1 MNKTVS
7 PFDELFEFNKIT
19 LALKK
24 VIERNSWDQEAI
36 MPTGAIEDRAEEQ
49 ASLMIIAHKRQTSG
63 EFSDLVD
70 SIEPEKLSKIELRQ
84 FKLMK
89 KDLTRALKV
98 PTELVG
104 ALAKETTLAHSV
116 WVNARKNNNFQQFL
130 PHFSKVLELR
140 KEEADAIRQGSSLSR
155 YDALLQDYEPDVK
168 SDYIDKIFNSLRPAL
183 VDLRSLVLDQPPA
196 QEITG
201 FFPLNKQRQLCN
213 EIAHTFTYDFSR
225 GRIDTAVHP
234 FCSGSGNDVR
244 ITTRFDENDP
254 LGSIYSTIHEVGH
267 ALYEQNIEKKYKVG
281 EIYEGVVT
289 KIMDYGCFVK
299 IEDGIEGLVHS
310 SELDW
315 TNRNA
320 KPNSVHFFLSDKKLI
335 TQNIDSLDEKAGN
348 KDYIS
353 IHGNLNKVT
362 FYYDEDK
369 KGRRFEPESNQLQRI
384 ESADQTSV

>member
-63 EFSDLVD
+63 EFSDLVY

-98 PTELVG
+98 PTDLVG

-183 VDLRSLVLDQPPA
+183 VDLRSLVLD
-196 QEITG
+196 
-201 FFPLNKQRQLCN
+201 
-213 EIAHTFTYDFSR
+213 
-225 GRIDTAVHP
+225 
-234 FCSGSGNDVR
+234 
-244 ITTRFDENDP
+244 
-254 LGSIYSTIHEVGH
+254 
-267 ALYEQNIEKKYKVG
+267 
-281 EIYEGVVT
+281 
-289 KIMDYGCFVK
+289 
-299 IEDGIEGLVHS
+299 
-310 SELDW
+310 
-315 TNRNA
+315 
-320 KPNSVHFFLSDKKLI
+320 
-335 TQNIDSLDEKAGN
+335 
-348 KDYIS
+348 
-353 IHGNLNKVT
+353 
-362 FYYDEDK
+362 
-369 KGRRFEPESNQLQRI
+369 
-384 ESADQTSV
+384 